1 MYKRIIKRL
10 FDVVISCLAL
20 LVLAIPVLAL
30 AIAIKID
37 DPGPAFFKQKRLGKN
52 GKVFD
57 MLKLRSMIIG
67 AESKGSGVYS
77 GKGDPRVTR
86 VGRFL
91 RATSLDELP
100 QIWNMLRG
108 DMSLIGPRPPLTY
121 HPWPLE
127 QYTAEQRRMFEVRPG
142 LTGWA
147 QVHGRRTVE
156 WNERIR
162 MNVWYVDHCSF
173 LLDCRIFF
181 MTIFKVLRHD
191 DNENTEATVR

>member
-1 MYKRIIKRL
+1 MYKRVIKRL
-10 FDVVISCLAL
+10 LDVIISCLAL
-20 LVLAIPVLAL
+20 LILAIPMLVLV
-30 AIAIKID
+30 IAIKID
-37 DPGPAFFKQKRLGKN
+37 DPGPAIFKQKRLGKN
-52 GKVFD
+52 GKVFE
-57 MLKLRSMIIG
+57 MLKLRSMILN
-67 AESKGSGVYS
+67 AESKGTGVYS
-77 GKGDPRVTR
+77 GKGDPRVTK

-100 QIWNMLRG
+100 QLWNMLRG

-121 HPWPLE
+121 HPWPIE
-127 QYTAEQRRMFEVRPG
+127 QYTTEQRRMFEVRPG

-173 LLDCRIFF
+173 LLDCKIFF